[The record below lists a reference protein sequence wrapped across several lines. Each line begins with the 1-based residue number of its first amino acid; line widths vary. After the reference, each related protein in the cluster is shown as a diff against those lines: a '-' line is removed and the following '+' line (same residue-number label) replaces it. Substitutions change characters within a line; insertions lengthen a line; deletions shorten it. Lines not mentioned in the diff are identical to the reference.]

1 MEVKLLTLLL
11 AQIPEAIYF
20 SLFMIYTK
28 RLKEKRLLYITLM
41 VIEYV
46 LLIQIFP
53 FNVWF
58 QILYTF
64 ISFLILK
71 LLYKEKAQITDIFT
85 FSIASLILMIT
96 SAIMYFVSYF
106 TYYDT
111 CLCTILHKTLLFVL
125 IFLLKNKLCNTQV
138 LYKKIWNR
146 KFNKTYKIKTTTFRA
161 INVVVFNIM
170 FFVINFGMLLCIFIK
185 NGGV

>member
-1 MEVKLLTLLL
+1 MFNLLVG
-11 AQIPEAIYF
+11 QIPEAIYF

-41 VIEYV
+41 IVEYV

-53 FNVWF
+53 YNIWF
-58 QILYTF
+58 QVLYTF

-71 LLYKEKAQITDIFT
+71 MIYKEKSQVIDIFI
-85 FSIASLILMIT
+85 FSIASIIMMTI
-96 SAIMYFVSYF
+96 SASIYFIAYF
-106 TYYDT
+106 TYKNIFICVT
-111 CLCTILHKTLLFVL
+111 LQKILLFAF
-125 IFLLKNKLCNTQV
+125 IFTFKDRLYNIQK

-146 KFNKTYKIKTTTFRA
+146 KFDKTYKIKTTTFRA
-161 INVVVFNIM
+161 INVVVFNFM
-170 FFVINFGMLLCIFIK
+170 FFVINFGMLLCILIK